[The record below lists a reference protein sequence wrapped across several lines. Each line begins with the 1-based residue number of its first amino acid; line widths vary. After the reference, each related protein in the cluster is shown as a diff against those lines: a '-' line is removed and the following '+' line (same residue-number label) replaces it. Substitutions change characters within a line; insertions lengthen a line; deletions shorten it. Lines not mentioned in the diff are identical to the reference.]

1 MFTLFIIK
9 NYFKKSIE
17 NMNNILM
24 FVMFMILSGFGS
36 NCGGKAQSVMIS
48 DFYFIFSSNG
58 YVFLLEVLDIDSLT
72 FAIKLF

>member
-24 FVMFMILSGFGS
+24 FVMFMILYGFGS
-36 NCGGKAQSVMIS
+36 NWGGKAERVMLS
-48 DFYFIFSSNG
+48 G
-58 YVFLLEVLDIDSLT
+58 
-72 FAIKLF
+72 

>member
-24 FVMFMILSGFGS
+24 FVMFMILFGFGS
-36 NCGGKAQSVMIS
+36 NSGGKA
-48 DFYFIFSSNG
+48 
-58 YVFLLEVLDIDSLT
+58 
-72 FAIKLF
+72 LFGMNSA